1 MTLLVK
7 NRLLAFAGKFLIFL
21 SLCCCG
27 NANFAVAQS
36 LSGQTP
42 QQTNTSQNTA
52 PAETPQNN
60 TTQNTNASNLP
71 AVGTSEYKLEAEKGQ
86 LFKTCGEQ
94 YPYGCPEG
102 TKCYRVTKQ
111 VSDTYTS
118 DVGGFVTSFTSK
130 KQVISWECVAD
141 GTEIPKHENVDDP
154 IYELREEGSLGIGT
168 ITRDVSSNS
177 NAINDQ
183 KSERV
188 CDTSGNC
195 KTVRE
200 SNATCEIGR
209 MKLKYQTNCYSCL
222 VVKTLL
228 SEFMKI
234 GDKTYS
240 LCRDA
245 AVKIL
250 FLCSALWIAFFVLK
264 NVSSLTSIEPAS
276 FVNQLLSQLFK
287 IVVAY
292 AIIVSGADTFITYVV
307 NPIMDAGA
315 DYGLGIIQAAEQS
328 ISTSPDAQYAYDQGS
343 SLLSKDVLNKI
354 LALNQGIDRI
364 VSTNLVIGHGLTCHA
379 THAGVWTITIGVFTL
394 HIVNLWIWLCGAII
408 WFLGFM
414 MTLSIAYYLVDIA
427 FKIGIAIII
436 FPITI
441 ALWPFS
447 LTKDRVKACISTI
460 FMSAATFAFLA
471 LTASYATLLIS
482 ASLRDISTLETKLS
496 DGDTQWISD
505 TFDVTGPYFLI
516 ILFAFLYSLK
526 LIEAT
531 IPSYVSLFFSGGIA
545 AKLTPIHK
553 VLTRVT
559 DVAKK
564 SAIGTGKYVKD
575 VATHQ
580 GSRATKGIAST
591 LGKINPVRFAN
602 LQQQDAGQNSSQQ
615 SAAGQAT
622 QMAGATLKNSGK
634 AVEATGKATKTAGK
648 GMEIA
653 GKGMDA
659 AGKGMSKAGASLS
672 SSGIGAIVGV
682 PLKAVGIATQ
692 AAGKATE
699 SAGKSVKTAGEN
711 IEKTGKTMKNTGKK
725 MEEKGKDMKKDKSS
739 PNDNQNNDKNK
750 NNNKNNDKTEEANN
764 KK

>member
-42 QQTNTSQNTA
+42 QQTNTSQNIA
-52 PAETPQNN
+52 PAKTPQNN

-94 YPYGCPEG
+94 YPYGCPDG
-102 TKCYRVTKQ
+102 SKCYRVTKQ

-130 KQVISWECVAD
+130 KQVLSWECVAD

-195 KTVRE
+195 KIVRE

-222 VVKTLL
+222 VVKALL

-379 THAGVWTITIGVFTL
+379 THAGVWTITIGFFTL

-526 LIEAT
+526 LIGAT

-553 VLTRVT
+553 ELTRVT

-699 SAGKSVKTAGEN
+699 SAGKNVKTAGEN

-739 PNDNQNNDKNK
+739 PNDNQNNDKN
-750 NNNKNNDKTEEANN
+750 NNKNNDKTEEANN

>member
-52 PAETPQNN
+52 PDETPQNN

-130 KQVISWECVAD
+130 KQVLSWECVAD

-195 KTVRE
+195 KIVRE

-379 THAGVWTITIGVFTL
+379 THAGVWTITIGFFTL

-553 VLTRVT
+553 ELTRVT

-739 PNDNQNNDKNK
+739 PNDNQNNDKNN

>member
-42 QQTNTSQNTA
+42 QQTYTSQNTA
-52 PAETPQNN
+52 PAKTPQNN

-71 AVGTSEYKLEAEKGQ
+71 AVGTSEYKLEAEKGL

-94 YPYGCPEG
+94 YPYGCPDG
-102 TKCYRVTKQ
+102 SKCYRVTKQ

-130 KQVISWECVAD
+130 KQVLSWECVAD

-195 KTVRE
+195 KIVRE

-379 THAGVWTITIGVFTL
+379 THAGVWTITIGFFTL

-553 VLTRVT
+553 ELTRVT

-699 SAGKSVKTAGEN
+699 SAGKNVKTAGEN
-711 IEKTGKTMKNTGKK
+711 IEKTGKTMENTGKK

-739 PNDNQNNDKNK
+739 PNDNQNNDKN
-750 NNNKNNDKTEEANN
+750 NNKNNDKTEEANN

>member
-21 SLCCCG
+21 FLCCCG

-94 YPYGCPEG
+94 YPYGCPDG
-102 TKCYRVTKQ
+102 SKCYRVTKQ

-130 KQVISWECVAD
+130 KQVLSWECVAD

-195 KTVRE
+195 KIVRD

-209 MKLKYQTNCYSCL
+209 MKLRYQTNCYSCL

-379 THAGVWTITIGVFTL
+379 THAGVWTITIGFFTL

-553 VLTRVT
+553 ELTRVT

-699 SAGKSVKTAGEN
+699 SAGKNVKTAGEN

-739 PNDNQNNDKNK
+739 PNNNQNNDKN
-750 NNNKNNDKTEEANN
+750 NNKNNVKTEEANN

>member
-52 PAETPQNN
+52 PAKTPQNN

-94 YPYGCPEG
+94 YPYGCPDG
-102 TKCYRVTKQ
+102 SKCYRVTKQ

-130 KQVISWECVAD
+130 KQVLSWECVAD

-195 KTVRE
+195 KIVRD

-209 MKLKYQTNCYSCL
+209 MKLRYQTNCYSCL

-379 THAGVWTITIGVFTL
+379 THAGVWTITIGFFTL

-460 FMSAATFAFLA
+460 FMSAVTFAFLA

-526 LIEAT
+526 LIGAT

-553 VLTRVT
+553 ELTRVT

-699 SAGKSVKTAGEN
+699 SAGKSVKTAGET

-739 PNDNQNNDKNK
+739 PNNNPNNDK

>member
-52 PAETPQNN
+52 PAKTPQNN

-94 YPYGCPEG
+94 YPYGCPDG
-102 TKCYRVTKQ
+102 SKCYRVTKQ

-130 KQVISWECVAD
+130 KQVLSWECVAD

-379 THAGVWTITIGVFTL
+379 THAGVWTITIGFFTL

-441 ALWPFS
+441 AFWPFS

-460 FMSAATFAFLA
+460 FMSVGTFAFLA

-553 VLTRVT
+553 ELTRVT

-622 QMAGATLKNSGK
+622 QTAGATLKNSGK

-739 PNDNQNNDKNK
+739 PNDNQNNDKN
-750 NNNKNNDKTEEANN
+750 NNKNNDKTEEANN

>member
-21 SLCCCG
+21 FLCCCG

-42 QQTNTSQNTA
+42 QQTNSSQNTA
-52 PAETPQNN
+52 PAKTPQNN
-60 TTQNTNASNLP
+60 ITQNTNASNLP

-94 YPYGCPEG
+94 FPYGCPEG

-130 KQVISWECVAD
+130 KQVLSWECVAD

-195 KTVRE
+195 KTVRD

-234 GDKTYS
+234 GEKTYS

-379 THAGVWTITIGVFTL
+379 THAGVWTITIGFFTL

-553 VLTRVT
+553 ELTRVT

-699 SAGKSVKTAGEN
+699 SAGKNVKTAGEN

-739 PNDNQNNDKNK
+739 PNNNQNNDKN
-750 NNNKNNDKTEEANN
+750 NNKNNVKTEEANN

>member
-52 PAETPQNN
+52 PAKTPQNN

-94 YPYGCPEG
+94 YPYGCPDG
-102 TKCYRVTKQ
+102 SKCYRVTKQ

-130 KQVISWECVAD
+130 KQVLSWECVAD

-195 KTVRE
+195 KIVRE

-379 THAGVWTITIGVFTL
+379 THAGVWTITIGFFTL

-553 VLTRVT
+553 ELTRVT

-699 SAGKSVKTAGEN
+699 SAGKNVKTAGEN
-711 IEKTGKTMKNTGKK
+711 IEKTGKTMENTGKK

-739 PNDNQNNDKNK
+739 PNDNQNNDKN
-750 NNNKNNDKTEEANN
+750 NNKNNDKTEEANN

>member
-94 YPYGCPEG
+94 YPYGCPDG
-102 TKCYRVTKQ
+102 SKCYRVTKQ

-379 THAGVWTITIGVFTL
+379 THAGVWTITIGFFTL

-553 VLTRVT
+553 ELTRVT

-580 GSRATKGIAST
+580 GSRATKGIANT

-739 PNDNQNNDKNK
+739 PNNNQNNDK

>member
-52 PAETPQNN
+52 PAKTPQNN

-71 AVGTSEYKLEAEKGQ
+71 AVGTSEYKLEAEKGL

-94 YPYGCPEG
+94 YPYGCPDG
-102 TKCYRVTKQ
+102 SKCYRVTKQ

-130 KQVISWECVAD
+130 KQVLSWECVAD

-195 KTVRE
+195 KTVRD

-379 THAGVWTITIGVFTL
+379 THAGVWTITIGFFTL

-553 VLTRVT
+553 ELTRVT

-699 SAGKSVKTAGEN
+699 SAGKNVKTAGEN

-739 PNDNQNNDKNK
+739 PNDNQNNDKN
-750 NNNKNNDKTEEANN
+750 NNKNNVKTEEANN

>member
-52 PAETPQNN
+52 PAKTPQNN
-60 TTQNTNASNLP
+60 ITQNTNASNLP
-71 AVGTSEYKLEAEKGQ
+71 AVGTSEYKLEAEKGL

-94 YPYGCPEG
+94 YPYGCPDG
-102 TKCYRVTKQ
+102 SKCYRVTQQTSSAYVASTGGWGASSSSQKQ
-111 VSDTYTS
+111 IY
-118 DVGGFVTSFTSK
+118 
-130 KQVISWECVAD
+130 SWECVKD
-141 GTEIPKHENVDDP
+141 GTEIPKHEKDGDP
-154 IYELREEGSLGIGT
+154 IYELREEGSLGMGT
-168 ITRDVSSNS
+168 ITRKNFSNV
-177 NAINDQ
+177 AGDQ
-183 KSERV
+183 GTETV
-188 CDTSGNC
+188 CDSSGKCVTYND
-195 KTVRE
+195 

-379 THAGVWTITIGVFTL
+379 THAGVWTITIGFFTL

-553 VLTRVT
+553 ELTRVT

-699 SAGKSVKTAGEN
+699 SAGKNVKTAGEN

-739 PNDNQNNDKNK
+739 PNNNQNNDKNK

>member
-1 MTLLVK
+1 
-7 NRLLAFAGKFLIFL
+7 
-21 SLCCCG
+21 
-27 NANFAVAQS
+27 
-36 LSGQTP
+36 
-42 QQTNTSQNTA
+42 
-52 PAETPQNN
+52 
-60 TTQNTNASNLP
+60 
-71 AVGTSEYKLEAEKGQ
+71 
-86 LFKTCGEQ
+86 
-94 YPYGCPEG
+94 
-102 TKCYRVTKQ
+102 
-111 VSDTYTS
+111 
-118 DVGGFVTSFTSK
+118 
-130 KQVISWECVAD
+130 
-141 GTEIPKHENVDDP
+141 
-154 IYELREEGSLGIGT
+154 
-168 ITRDVSSNS
+168 
-177 NAINDQ
+177 
-183 KSERV
+183 
-188 CDTSGNC
+188 
-195 KTVRE
+195 
-200 SNATCEIGR
+200 
-209 MKLKYQTNCYSCL
+209 
-222 VVKTLL
+222 
-228 SEFMKI
+228 MKI

-379 THAGVWTITIGVFTL
+379 THAGVWTITIGFFTL

-553 VLTRVT
+553 ELTRVT

-699 SAGKSVKTAGEN
+699 SAGKNVKTAGEN

-739 PNDNQNNDKNK
+739 PNNNQNNDKN
-750 NNNKNNDKTEEANN
+750 NNKNNVKTEEANN

>member
-21 SLCCCG
+21 SLYCCG

-52 PAETPQNN
+52 PAKTPQNN

-94 YPYGCPEG
+94 YPYGCPDG
-102 TKCYRVTKQ
+102 SKCYRVTKQ

-130 KQVISWECVAD
+130 KQVLSWECVAD

-195 KTVRE
+195 KIVRD

-379 THAGVWTITIGVFTL
+379 THAGVWTITIGFFTL

-553 VLTRVT
+553 ELTRVT

-699 SAGKSVKTAGEN
+699 SAGKNVKTAGEN

-739 PNDNQNNDKNK
+739 PNDNQNNDKN
-750 NNNKNNDKTEEANN
+750 NNKNNVKTEEANN

>member
-94 YPYGCPEG
+94 YPYGCPDG
-102 TKCYRVTKQ
+102 SKCYRVTKQ

-379 THAGVWTITIGVFTL
+379 THAGVWTITIGFFTL

-553 VLTRVT
+553 ELTRVT

-580 GSRATKGIAST
+580 GSRATKGIANT

-602 LQQQDAGQNSSQQ
+602 LQQPDAGQNSSQQ

-739 PNDNQNNDKNK
+739 PNNNQNNDK